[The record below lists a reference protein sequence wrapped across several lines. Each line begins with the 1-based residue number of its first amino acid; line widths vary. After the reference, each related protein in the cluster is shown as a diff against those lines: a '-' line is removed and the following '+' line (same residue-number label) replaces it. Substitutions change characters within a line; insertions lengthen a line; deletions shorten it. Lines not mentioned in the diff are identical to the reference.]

1 MRTRSTTTLVYSLV
15 LASSVALPA
24 IAQTPSAG
32 NATTAPATH
41 ETKTSPANVTSPSQ
55 RNTVL
60 TDRGD
65 VRASKLIGASV
76 YNDRNEKIGSVDDL
90 VLGKDNKAD
99 EVVVS
104 VGGFLGM
111 GTKLVAVPYTQLKL
125 GDTKNAS
132 SDNKVVMP
140 GATKESLK
148 AQPGFNYTN
157 RG

>member
-1 MRTRSTTTLVYSLV
+1 MRKFSRPV
-15 LASSVALPA
+15 LAFSLILASGVALPA
-24 IAQTPSAG
+24 LSQTPSAG

-41 ETKTSPANVTSPSQ
+41 EVRTPPANATSPSQ

-60 TDRGD
+60 TDSGD
-65 VRASKLIGASV
+65 VRASKLIGSAV
-76 YNDRNEKIGSVDDL
+76 YNDRDEKIGSVDDL

-99 EVVVS
+99 DVIVS

-111 GTKLVAVPYTQLKL
+111 GTKLVSVPYTQLRL

-132 SDNKVVMP
+132 SSNKVVMP

-148 AQPGFNYTN
+148 GQPEFHYTN

>member
-1 MRTRSTTTLVYSLV
+1 MRAAPSLWRHPTTT
-15 LASSVALPA
+15 
-24 IAQTPSAG
+24 TPGTRCRSAG
-32 NATTAPATH
+32 AVHPINFNFT
-41 ETKTSPANVTSPSQ
+41 
-55 RNTVL
+55 
-60 TDRGD
+60 
-65 VRASKLIGASV
+65 
-76 YNDRNEKIGSVDDL
+76 
-90 VLGKDNKAD
+90 
-99 EVVVS
+99 

-148 AQPGFNYTN
+148 AQPEFKYTN

>member
-1 MRTRSTTTLVYSLV
+1 MHHMISRIG
-15 LASSVALPA
+15 LAFAVAAIAAVPA
-24 IAQTPSAG
+24 MAQTPSSG

-41 ETKTSPANVTSPSQ
+41 ETRNAPAQATTPSQ

-60 TDRGD
+60 TDNGD
-65 VRASKLIGASV
+65 VRASKLIGSAV
-76 YNDRNEKIGSVDDL
+76 YNDRNEKVGSIDDI

-99 EVVVS
+99 TAIIS

-111 GTKLVAVPYTQLKL
+111 GTKLVAVPYSQLKL

-140 GATKESLK
+140 GATKDTLK
-148 AQPGFNYTN
+148 AQADYHYTN